1 MSALALAVGCEPSA
15 ERIALWPGGA
25 PGAEARRHEPERAQD
40 WWVANIHDP
49 SLSVFRASRG
59 KSRGAGVVIMPGG
72 GHRELVFGPEGVE
85 PARLL
90 ARHGLTAFALKYR
103 LARAEGSPYTLEH
116 ARDDAL
122 RAVRWVRHHAADY
135 GLDPHRIGVMGWS
148 AGGELAAMASHGAAQ
163 RAAPASDAVD
173 AESARPDFQI
183 LIYPGARALPEALPR
198 DAPDSFLL
206 AAADD
211 LEPAETVSRLFALYR
226 AAGRPVELHL
236 LARGGHGF
244 NLGQRSEL
252 NAIRRWPE
260 RLLDWLEA
268 KALIAAL

>member
-1 MSALALAVGCEPSA
+1 
-15 ERIALWPGGA
+15 
-25 PGAEARRHEPERAQD
+25 
-40 WWVANIHDP
+40 
-49 SLSVFRASRG
+49 
-59 KSRGAGVVIMPGG
+59 MPGG

-148 AGGELAAMASHGAAQ
+148 AGGELAAMASHGDAQ

-183 LIYPGARALPEALPR
+183 LIYPGAGALPEALPR